1 MNQIFKFMDTFEL
14 YEKCIIASI
23 SHAIMV
29 GKYPLLAAEQS
40 WDDINYNFQDM
51 VNGKGTIS
59 FKNDRL
65 VCVIQINK
73 SLNEYEL
80 DSSMKLLDIAPKEIQ
95 DLATNEALLYML
107 EEVNGEYVSV
117 ISIAFWGEKNKFY
130 SKQLEKEIIEIS
142 SGLLIPYVLSKKEAW
157 KYWKDYYEMSEEQL
171 ELAKLLFKK
180 RILSK
185 DIVIL
190 EEEIKHML
198 EKWFINIDECLE
210 AFAELKITF

>member
-107 EEVNGEYVSV
+107 EEVNGEYVSI

-142 SGLLIPYVLSKKEAW
+142 SGLLIPYVLSKEEAW